1 MDTAQSPTGTFDT
14 DRFIERCRQAVREQD
29 PDAALVALMREAV
42 SDPASVASSVLP
54 VADDKDELILFSDDS
69 VSVYVVKQ
77 FPEVGGPPHDHGMTA
92 VVGMYDGIEVHHLW
106 DVTEDGG
113 LSEKPAGMSD
123 RATSF
128 ISGRRTCTRSP
139 TRPPGPPTA
148 CMSITVIWPA
158 TAVRSGIWRRARGL
172 SSPTISIAL
181 SATGRQLE
189 QRFRSDEVAAV
200 ICNFQDALT
209 RIAKGGRDASR

>member
-14 DRFIERCRQAVREQD
+14 DRFIERCRQAKAEQD

-42 SDPASVASSVLP
+42 SDPASVASSVPP

-113 LSEKPAGMSD
+113 LSEKPARHVGPGDVIHLGPEDVHAISNPTAGPTYGLHVYHGD
-123 RATSF
+123 LAGHCRSIWNLETGERSQFTDDLYRSLSYRAT
-128 ISGRRTCTRSP
+128 
-139 TRPPGPPTA
+139 A
-148 CMSITVIWPA
+148 
-158 TAVRSGIWRRARGL
+158 
-172 SSPTISIAL
+172 
-181 SATGRQLE
+181 
-189 QRFRSDEVAAV
+189 
-200 ICNFQDALT
+200 
-209 RIAKGGRDASR
+209 